1 MGSPAVTKQYLDD
14 TGNSIPGPGLPS
26 YAKPGPYITALPAE
40 QEQGFQSWVKQNK
53 IPFDPSPK
61 ADYDMRGYYRDNVV
75 GKGGV
80 GTKVSQFDGKPHF
93 PDTYKTPYHKTFS
106 NESRYATQ
114 DAPRWQG
121 DKLVGKDGKTVA
133 DETPGGAKGKTYLDD
148 DGNPVGSMPP
158 PPPTSGPIA
167 GAGDVPVP
175 PKLQQGPSH
184 QEQNQQNLR
193 EGFKGVGKEFAETV
207 NSFDAMSPFQAFKHT
222 DKLIPVNTKA
232 SNKEQLAGKVVGAGL
247 EAMAPIKGASADL
260 AKGALGAVGKAATGV
275 AKNTGLPSRKVGA
288 ELFKDVM
295 AHAGNVPVSLTRS
308 GDALLRAREIADA
321 GTSMPQAVS
330 KLLRR
335 VTDPSKPTPT
345 YEEMRDF
352 YTNISSLS
360 ANEMSR
366 ISPVM
371 KRQIGLI
378 AKGLRD
384 DIGDAADQAGQAAK
398 YYAAMKNYS
407 QASKLLR
414 AAHTIGKWAAGAAGA
429 GGLYE
434 GYQLLSKA
442 AGGK

>member
-1 MGSPAVTKQYLDD
+1 MPVTVQGPD
-14 TGNSIPGPGLPS
+14 GNT
-26 YAKPGPYITALPAE
+26 Y
-40 QEQGFQSWVKQNK
+40 Q
-53 IPFDPSPK
+53 
-61 ADYDMRGYYRDNVV
+61 
-75 GKGGV
+75 
-80 GTKVSQFDGKPHF
+80 F
-93 PDTYKTPYHKTFS
+93 PDGTDKTAAIGYFKKKGISVP
-106 NESRYATQ
+106 
-114 DAPRWQG
+114 
-121 DKLVGKDGKTVA
+121 KLSGSIVG
-133 DETPGGAKGKTYLDD
+133 
-148 DGNPVGSMPP
+148 
-158 PPPTSGPIA
+158 A
-167 GAGDVPVP
+167 GAVPIP
-175 PKLQQGPSH
+175 PKMQQGPSH

-193 EGFKGVGKEFAETV
+193 EGFKGVGKEFLGTAQGV
-207 NSFDAMSPFQAFKHT
+207 SHLVAPKGSFFDTPDVA
-222 DKLIPVNTKA
+222 NTKA
-232 SNKEQLAGKVVGAGL
+232 TNKEQLAGKVVGAGL
-247 EAMAPIKGASADL
+247 EAMAP
-260 AKGALGAVGKAATGV
+260 VGRV
-275 AKNTGLPSRKVGA
+275 AESLPSRKVGA

-295 AHAGNVPVSLTRS
+295 ANAANVPVNLTRS
-308 GDALLRAREIADA
+308 GDALLRAREISDA

-335 VTDPSKPTPT
+335 VTDPNKPAPT

-378 AKGLRD
+378 AKGLKD
-384 DIGDAADQAGQAAK
+384 DIGDAAGQAGQAAK